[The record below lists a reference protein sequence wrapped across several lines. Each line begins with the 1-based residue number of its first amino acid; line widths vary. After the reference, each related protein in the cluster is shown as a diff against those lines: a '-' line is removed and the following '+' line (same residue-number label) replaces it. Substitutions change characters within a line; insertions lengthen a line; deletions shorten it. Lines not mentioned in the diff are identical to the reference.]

1 MLTVLE
7 CINKSADYLA
17 AKGVECART
26 NAELLL
32 GHLLKCNRLD
42 LYLKFDQPLSE
53 NEIELYREF
62 LKRRGMFEPLQ
73 YIIGSVEF
81 YGLKIKVTP
90 SVLIPRPETELLVET
105 VINSVDK
112 EDELNIL
119 DIGCGS
125 GNISVAL
132 AANFP
137 NSIVTGIDIS
147 EDAIKIAKEN
157 AGLHNLSSR
166 INFSLKDILKD
177 VSFDSKKFDI
187 IVSNPPYVSEM
198 DFEKVQPEI
207 KNYEPDVAVTDHSDG
222 FVFFRKISG
231 ISDKILRQQGMLF
244 FEVAVNQS
252 DHVKKILLNNGFE
265 NINIVND
272 YQNIERI
279 IYGIKN

>member
-17 AKGVECART
+17 AKGVESART

-147 EDAIKIAKEN
+147 ADAIKIAKEN

-222 FVFFRKISG
+222 FVFFRKISR

-265 NINIVND
+265 NINIVKD